1 MLRVRIMVPHG
12 DFMSITKQPLTTKTA
27 KAPKSLRRVLLV
39 EDDPVLALAL
49 EDALLRG
56 GAGEVVIC
64 ATMQATMDELE
75 KNARPD
81 AMILDV
87 HLGDRD
93 DGWAIAELV
102 TLLGSKPPRIVF
114 STGSPQDIPKDIAEI
129 GPVFEKPYDAE
140 QLVDVLSGTKKAGL
154 FARLRGRGR

>member
-1 MLRVRIMVPHG
+1 
-12 DFMSITKQPLTTKTA
+12 MSASTTTA
-27 KAPKSLRRVLLV
+27 GKKPAGGPKGLRRVLLV

-64 ATMQATMDELE
+64 ATMQATMQELE

-102 TLLGSKPPRIVF
+102 SLLGNKLPRIVF
-114 STGSPQDIPKDIAEI
+114 STGSPEDIPENIAGM

-140 QLVDVLSGTKKAGL
+140 QLVKVLQGERKAGL
-154 FARLRGRGR
+154 FARLRRTRP